1 MKAQVT
7 RVIAGFYDLWIPR
20 SNEFFYLQ
28 KCNGNL
34 RKDKNSPLVGDYV
47 DFEKEGFI
55 YNIYPRKNF
64 FTRPKVANIDKAIVC
79 MSIEE
84 PTFSSKLLDKFLLI
98 IEQKQIEPIIII
110 TKKDLNGVRQ
120 YSNQVTAAQLAE
132 EVSHFSL
139 YERSMFFRMLTTETA
154 AEVFSYFASDIQEE
168 LIAGLPDEQMNAL
181 LEELYTDEIADL
193 IEEVPDNVANKI
205 LKNIDKNTRNIV
217 NLLLKYT
224 DEQIGSIMSVDIVY
238 LDENLS
244 SKQALDKIRTYKD
257 EAELVHYYYVV
268 NHQKHIIGAITLED
282 IVFSDQNELVKDICF
297 ATPIVKTT
305 DLKEKVA
312 YYFAENDFSVLP
324 VVNSKERLVGM
335 ITADDIIDI
344 VQEEATEDMYK
355 LAGISSKKIDDSY
368 VKTTVLQI
376 VKSRIFWL
384 IILMLGSTL
393 SQVIIQMFTD
403 SIAQNQRLKVLGLSI
418 FISTIVSIIPV
429 ISGAAGNAG
438 SQSATTI
445 VRAISL
451 AEVERKNF
459 FKQVFLKE
467 LAVGSIIG
475 TILMVIN
482 FVRLLIYFTIS
493 KDLFNNQQPHYEIV
507 TGEHTINIQHVH
519 NGLAHKDYI
528 LIISAAAS
536 FSLFLVII
544 FSKMLGSSIPL
555 LAQILK
561 KDPAVMSAPI
571 LATLTDSV
579 STFIF
584 FGITILVFVLI

>member
-1 MKAQVT
+1 MT
-7 RVIAGFYDLWIPR
+7 LLELIR
-20 SNEFFYLQ
+20 N
-28 KCNGNL
+28 
-34 RKDKNSPLVGDYV
+34 KDIN
-47 DFEKEGFI
+47 
-55 YNIYPRKNF
+55 
-64 FTRPKVANIDKAIVC
+64 A
-79 MSIEE
+79 
-84 PTFSSKLLDKFLLI
+84 
-98 IEQKQIEPIIII
+98 
-110 TKKDLNGVRQ
+110 VRQ
-120 YSNQVTAAQLAE
+120 YANQVTAAQLAE
-132 EVSHFSL
+132 EVSEFSL

-154 AEVFSYFASDIQEE
+154 AEVFSYFSLEIQEE
-168 LIAGLPDEQMNAL
+168 LISGLPDEQMNAL

-193 IEEVPDNVANKI
+193 IEEVPDNVAKKI
-205 LKNIDKNTRNIV
+205 LKNVDKNTRNTI

-238 LDENLS
+238 LNENLT
-244 SKQALDKIRTYKD
+244 SKQALDKIRNYKD

-268 NHQKHIIGAITLED
+268 NYQKQIVGAITLED
-282 IVFSDQNELVKDICF
+282 IVFSDQNKLVKDICF

-312 YYFAENDFSVLP
+312 HHFAENDFSVLP
-324 VVNSKERLVGM
+324 VVNSKDRLVGM

-344 VQEEATEDMYK
+344 VQEEATEDVYK
-355 LAGISSKKIDDSY
+355 LAGISSKEIEDSY
-368 VKTTVLQI
+368 IKTTTLQI

-393 SQVIIQMFTD
+393 SQVIIQFFTD
-403 SIAQNQRLKVLGLSI
+403 SIAENQRLKILGLSI

-451 AEVERKNF
+451 SEIERKNF

-475 TILMVIN
+475 SILMVVN
-482 FVRLLIYFTIS
+482 FIRLIIYFTIS
-493 KDLFNNQQPHYEIV
+493 KDLFNTELAHYEV
-507 TGEHTINIQHVH
+507 ATNDHTIMIKHVQ
-519 NGLAHKDYI
+519 NGLTQRDYI

-544 FSKMLGSSIPL
+544 FSKILGSSIPL

-561 KDPAVMSAPI
+561 RDPAVMSAPI
-571 LATLTDSV
+571 LATLTDSI

-584 FGITILVFVLI
+584 FGITILVFILI

>member
-1 MKAQVT
+1 MT
-7 RVIAGFYDLWIPR
+7 
-20 SNEFFYLQ
+20 
-28 KCNGNL
+28 
-34 RKDKNSPLVGDYV
+34 
-47 DFEKEGFI
+47 
-55 YNIYPRKNF
+55 
-64 FTRPKVANIDKAIVC
+64 
-79 MSIEE
+79 
-84 PTFSSKLLDKFLLI
+84 LLELI
-98 IEQKQIEPIIII
+98 R
-110 TKKDLNGVRQ
+110 KKDLNGVRQ

-312 YYFAENDFSVLP
+312 HYFAENDFSVLP

-368 VKTTVLQI
+368 IKTTVLQI
-376 VKSRIFWL
+376 VKSRIF
-384 IILMLGSTL
+384 
-393 SQVIIQMFTD
+393 
-403 SIAQNQRLKVLGLSI
+403 
-418 FISTIVSIIPV
+418 
-429 ISGAAGNAG
+429 
-438 SQSATTI
+438 
-445 VRAISL
+445 
-451 AEVERKNF
+451 
-459 FKQVFLKE
+459 
-467 LAVGSIIG
+467 
-475 TILMVIN
+475 
-482 FVRLLIYFTIS
+482 
-493 KDLFNNQQPHYEIV
+493 
-507 TGEHTINIQHVH
+507 
-519 NGLAHKDYI
+519 
-528 LIISAAAS
+528 
-536 FSLFLVII
+536 
-544 FSKMLGSSIPL
+544 
-555 LAQILK
+555 
-561 KDPAVMSAPI
+561 
-571 LATLTDSV
+571 
-579 STFIF
+579 
-584 FGITILVFVLI
+584 

>member
-1 MKAQVT
+1 MT
-7 RVIAGFYDLWIPR
+7 
-20 SNEFFYLQ
+20 
-28 KCNGNL
+28 
-34 RKDKNSPLVGDYV
+34 
-47 DFEKEGFI
+47 
-55 YNIYPRKNF
+55 
-64 FTRPKVANIDKAIVC
+64 
-79 MSIEE
+79 
-84 PTFSSKLLDKFLLI
+84 LLELI
-98 IEQKQIEPIIII
+98 R
-110 TKKDLNGVRQ
+110 KKDLNGVRQ

-312 YYFAENDFSVLP
+312 HYFAENDFSVLP

-368 VKTTVLQI
+368 IKTTVLQI

-445 VRAISL
+445 LRAISL

-561 KDPAVMSAPI
+561 RDPAVMSAPI